1 VLLLNAIQ
9 EELVRTQV
17 KSFAM
22 ALLSIMVILALV
34 FKSAAIVGIGT
45 AVNVFPITVLVG
57 AAALSGIPLNVATI
71 MIAAVAVGIAVDD
84 TVFFLTRLHS
94 EAGHASGAEG
104 AIDATLIHMAGPITC
119 TTLVVSIGFF
129 VLIPADFTPIRH
141 FGMLGGLT
149 MISAWIGD
157 IVLLPALLY
166 AFHRPTK
173 GTPCEPR

>member
-1 VLLLNAIQ
+1 
-9 EELVRTQV
+9 
-17 KSFAM
+17 
-22 ALLSIMVILALV
+22 
-34 FKSAAIVGIGT
+34 
-45 AVNVFPITVLVG
+45 
-57 AAALSGIPLNVATI
+57 
-71 MIAAVAVGIAVDD
+71 
-84 TVFFLTRLHS
+84 
-94 EAGHASGAEG
+94 
-104 AIDATLIHMAGPITC
+104 MAGPITC